1 MFYNIKIEIFK
12 YPASVFAGI
21 LFGQFFFSI
30 FGIRIP
36 WNSIY
41 LYILFISISII
52 ICVLMIVFIQKK
64 IVNFLY
70 IGFMGSYIFIRGVS
84 MIGGHFPNEYIE
96 IILKSYGEEEQLYN
110 LINWRAYVY
119 YSSIG
124 VGTLISIFIQFQEQK

>member
-1 MFYNIKIEIFK
+1 
-12 YPASVFAGI
+12 
-21 LFGQFFFSI
+21 
-30 FGIRIP
+30 
-36 WNSIY
+36 
-41 LYILFISISII
+41 
-52 ICVLMIVFIQKK
+52 MIVFIQKK

-110 LINWRAYVY
+110 LINWRTYVY

-124 VGTLISIFIQFQEQK
+124 VGTLISIIFQFQTQKLKNI